1 MEIVAFY
8 KQFFVLVFIYNS
20 LHLFTGIPE
29 LTLVELLYIIILS

>member
-20 LHLFTGIPE
+20 LHHFTGIPE
-29 LTLVELLYIIILS
+29 LTLV